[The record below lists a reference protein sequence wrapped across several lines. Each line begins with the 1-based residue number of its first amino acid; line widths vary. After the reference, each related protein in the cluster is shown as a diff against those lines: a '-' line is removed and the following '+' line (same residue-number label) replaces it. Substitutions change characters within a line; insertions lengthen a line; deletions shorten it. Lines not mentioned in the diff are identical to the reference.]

1 MLKSMTTFARHTF
14 AGDDWS
20 ATMEMRS
27 VNSRFF
33 DANIRIPR
41 EFMPLEDRIRKYLKE
56 RLVRGRV
63 DFSLQYESLEEI
75 PVVFVPK
82 IELAR
87 NYLHAVERLARG
99 VQKSGDLEVRD
110 LLPLLK
116 DVITE
121 RKEEIDTGVV
131 WERIAPVLENLL
143 DSAMEMAKREGA
155 ATEEDIRSRL
165 ARIQKLAAA
174 ISEKTSEN
182 FDKQADTIRE
192 RIATLLKDIS
202 LDEARIAQEAAIL
215 ADRLDINE
223 ELVRLESHISQFYKY
238 LEMRDDVGRK
248 LDFLVQEIFREA
260 NTMTSKSANT
270 TISHFVVEIKGELEK
285 IREQLQN
292 VV

>member
-14 AGDDWS
+14 SGDGWS

-27 VNSRFF
+27 VNGRFF
-33 DANIRIPR
+33 DAHIRIPR
-41 EFMPLEDRIRKYLKE
+41 ELMALEDRIRKLLKE

-63 DFSLQYESLEEI
+63 DFFLKYESLDEI
-75 PVVFVPK
+75 PVVFIPK

-87 NYLHAVERLARG
+87 NYLDAVERLARG
-99 VQKSGDLEVRD
+99 LQKSGDLEIRD
-110 LLPLLK
+110 LLPLLS
-116 DVITE
+116 DVITA
-121 RKEEIDTGVV
+121 REEEVDTGAI
-131 WERIAPVLENLL
+131 WDRIRPVLEKLL
-143 DSAMEMAKREGA
+143 DSAMEMAEREGA

-165 ARIQKLAAA
+165 GRIQELAAA
-174 ISEKTSEN
+174 ISEKRSEN
-182 FDKQADTIRE
+182 LEKQTDAIRD
-192 RIATLLKDIS
+192 RIAALLKDIPV
-202 LDEARIAQEAAIL
+202 DETRIAQEAAIL
-215 ADRLDINE
+215 SDRLDINE

-238 LEMRDDVGRK
+238 LEMREDVGRK

-260 NTMTSKSANT
+260 NTMTSKSADT